1 MPLQF
6 LQFRPG
12 VSRESTNL
20 ANQGGWYDCDKI
32 RFKSGLP
39 QKLGGWVPYTA
50 ATGATAGGFLGTAR
64 NLTEAVS
71 LTGYYMLGVGT
82 NLKYYILVGS
92 QYFDITPIRAITG
105 SYPAVGYPSALGSNP
120 FYPIYS
126 TLTASIS
133 ATDTTIPIT
142 SATSFTYVD
151 PYVITIGSE
160 QIYVP
165 TVSGSNL
172 LGCVRG
178 YNGTTA
184 ATHTSGTV
192 VSSSYL
198 VLNSPGNGAQVG
210 DFVTFTGATAFGP
223 YSASVLNDEYQ
234 ILAQNNT
241 YIAVDIGVQSTSA
254 SNGGGTVVVAS
265 YQLTT
270 GADINVVGNGWGTG
284 VWIGPAPLAGVSSTL
299 SSAITTSSTTIPLVS
314 AASFSA
320 GGGQAVIGSLTTYG
334 EIITY
339 TGKAGN
345 SLTGVTRG
353 VACGIAPASS
363 GTVVQGISTTAV
375 GGTNRAW
382 NTGYSGS
389 GATGFRQTL
398 RLWSADNYGSDF
410 VLNPRG
416 DSVYYWQTETY
427 LNASGYVVGT
437 VGNPDGRAVNILNL
451 AGADGYAPAVGN
463 FVLVSDQGYIVVLGG
478 VSDPVT
484 PNTTQDPMIV
494 QWCSQGNPLV
504 WDPSDVTNTAGY
516 QRLNYGSKIVC
527 GEQTRQEIL
536 VFTDTAVYSMQYLG
550 APYIFGFNPI
560 SVETTIV
567 SSNCVATAN
576 NITYWMGQDKF
587 YVYSGRVD
595 TLPCSLRQYIFDD
608 FNFSQQDQVMAG
620 TNEKYNEV
628 WWFYCSNEST
638 IIDRYVIYNYLERLW
653 YYGTL
658 SRTAWL
664 DSHIIG
670 NPLGTSLG
678 YMYQH
683 ETGLDDGST
692 NPPTAFH
699 SYIESADFDIGD
711 GDKFSFIKRVVPDI
725 DFIGSTSTT
734 PSVSMT
740 IAARDFPGQAL
751 EQQSNDAPVDGVP
764 IVTPINSASTAQV
777 FNYNNQVWIRLRGR
791 QVSFRIESGTVSTDT
806 GVAWQLGT
814 PRLDLQPDGR
824 RGAM

>member
-1 MPLQF
+1 VPLQF

-39 QKLGGWVPYTA
+39 QKIGGWVPYTA

-64 NLTEAVS
+64 SLTEAVS

-82 NLKYYILVGS
+82 NVKYYVLVGS

-105 SYPAVGYPSALGSNP
+105 SYPPIDYPAALGTNP

-126 TLTASIS
+126 TLFSSIS
-133 ATDTTIPIT
+133 ATATTIPIT
-142 SATSFTYVD
+142 SATSFTYVY
-151 PYVITIGSE
+151 PYIIQIGTE
-160 QIYVP
+160 QIYVAS
-165 TVSGSNL
+165 VSGTNL
-172 LGCVRG
+172 LGCIRG

-184 ATHTSGTV
+184 AAYGSGVAVTS
-192 VSSSYL
+192 SWL
-198 VLNSPGNGAQVG
+198 ILNSPANGAQVG
-210 DFVTFTGATAFGP
+210 DYVTFSGATAFGP
-223 YSASVLNDEYQ
+223 YSTTVLNAQYQ
-234 ILAQNNT
+234 IVAENSS
-241 YIAVDIGVQSTSA
+241 YIAIDTGVQSTSVD
-254 SNGGGTVVVAS
+254 NGGGSAVVAS

-270 GADINVVGNGWGTG
+270 GADVNVTGNGWGTG
-284 VWIGPAPLAGVSSTL
+284 VWIGPTPLTGVSSTL
-299 SSAITTSSTTIPLVS
+299 SSSITTSSTTIPLVS

-339 TGKAGN
+339 TGIAGN

-353 VACGIAPASS
+353 VACGIAPAVS
-363 GTVVQGISTTAV
+363 GTTVQGISTTAV
-375 GGTNRAW
+375 GGANRAW
-382 NTGYSGS
+382 NTGYSGA
-389 GATGFRQTL
+389 GATGFKQTL
-398 RLWSADNYGSDF
+398 RLWSADNFGSDF

-416 DSVYYWQTETY
+416 GAVYYWQTEVY
-427 LNASGYVVGT
+427 LNASGYVVGA
-437 VGNPDGRAVNILNL
+437 VGNPDGRAVNILSL
-451 AGADGYAPAVGN
+451 AGADGFAPAVGN
-463 FVLVSDQGYIVVLGG
+463 YVIVADQGYIVVFGG
-478 VSDPVT
+478 VSNPVT
-484 PNTTQDPMIV
+484 PNTTQDPMMV
-494 QWCSQGNPLV
+494 QWSNQQDPLT
-504 WDPSDVTNTAGY
+504 WNPSDITNTAGY
-516 QRLNYGSKIVC
+516 QRLNYGSEIITA
-527 GEQTRQEIL
+527 EQTRQEVL

-550 APYIFGFNPI
+550 APYIWGFNPV

-567 SSNCVATAN
+567 SPNCVTTAN

-608 FNFSQQDQVMAG
+608 FNVSQQTQTLAG

-628 WWFYCSNEST
+628 WWFYCSAEST

-670 NPLGTSLG
+670 NPLATSAG
-678 YMYQH
+678 RMYQH

-692 NPPTAFH
+692 NPPQAFY

-711 GDKFSFIKRVVPDI
+711 GDKFSFIKRVVPDV
-725 DFIGSTSTT
+725 DFIGSSSST
-734 PSVSMT
+734 PSITMT
-740 IAARDFPGQAL
+740 IAARDFPGQGT
-751 EQQSNDAPVDGVP
+751 EQQSNDAPVNGVP
-764 IVTPINSASTAQV
+764 TITPVNSASTAQV
-777 FNYNNQVWIRLRGR
+777 FDYNNQVWIRLRGR
-791 QVSFRIESGTVSTDT
+791 QVSFRIESGAVSTDT

-814 PRLDLQPDGR
+814 PRLEIQPDGR